1 MIFGKDLGRSAFFA
15 EIGSEVERL
24 DSIPSNYANLVC
36 IGQGVRL
43 TDTVGREYR
52 IDLFISPTGCIAVR
66 LPLPLAGASPTD
78 TDPKHL
84 RRVASIVRAWSV
96 EQLNEVCADHLY
108 RAEGQAADIID
119 VLVRAG
125 LAGFSDKGNV
135 SKALAATLAD
145 GELLFEVID
154 SASAHKV
161 FTSRELID
169 RFSAAK
175 GVDPDD
181 VTEFIGALEVMD
193 GFSAVSIGREIIV
206 QYAPLGDG
214 RPYQL
219 FKFTI
224 GQHRSY
230 VVAEPRVTRHQ
241 LQSNGR
247 GPAEADSF
255 FEALIPYAD
264 TASMQPAPDGSISV
278 LPLSIDAMMD
288 GTMGL
293 VAAARGFAKAV
304 SQ

>member
-1 MIFGKDLGRSAFFA
+1 M
-15 EIGSEVERL
+15 
-24 DSIPSNYANLVC
+24 
-36 IGQGVRL
+36 
-43 TDTVGREYR
+43 GREYR
-52 IDLFISPTGCIAVR
+52 IDLFISPTGRVAVR
-66 LPLPLAGASPTD
+66 LPLPLAGASPAD
-78 TDPKHL
+78 ADPKHL
-84 RRVASIVRAWSV
+84 RRVASIVRVWSV
-96 EQLNEVCADHLY
+96 EQLNEVCADHFY

-125 LAGFSDKGNV
+125 LAGFSDKGNI
-135 SKALAATLAD
+135 SKALVATLAD

-224 GQHRSY
+224 GQHRSD

-247 GPAEADSF
+247 DPAEADSF

-264 TASMQPAPDGSISV
+264 TASMKPAPDGSVSI

-288 GTMGL
+288 STMGL
-293 VAAARGFAKAV
+293 VSAARDFAKSV
-304 SQ
+304 SK

>member
-1 MIFGKDLGRSAFFA
+1 MRSWNA
-15 EIGSEVERL
+15 
-24 DSIPSNYANLVC
+24 
-36 IGQGVRL
+36 
-43 TDTVGREYR
+43 
-52 IDLFISPTGCIAVR
+52 
-66 LPLPLAGASPTD
+66 
-78 TDPKHL
+78 
-84 RRVASIVRAWSV
+84 
-96 EQLNEVCADHLY
+96 EQLNEVCADHFY

-125 LAGFSDKGNV
+125 LAGFSDKGSI
-135 SKALAATLAD
+135 SKALVATLAD

-224 GQHRSY
+224 GQHRSD

-241 LQSNGR
+241 LQNNGR
-247 GPAEADSF
+247 DPAEADGF

-264 TASMQPAPDGSISV
+264 TASMKPAPDGSVSI

-288 GTMGL
+288 GAMEI
-293 VAAARGFAKAV
+293 VSAARDFAKSV
-304 SQ
+304 SK

>member
-15 EIGSEVERL
+15 EVGSEVERL
-24 DSIPSNYANLVC
+24 DNIPSDYKNLVC
-36 IGQGVRL
+36 IGQGISL
-43 TDTVGREYR
+43 TDPVGREYR
-52 IDLFISPTGCIAVR
+52 IDLFISPTGRVAVR
-66 LPLPLAGASPTD
+66 LPLPLAGASPAGA
-78 TDPKHL
+78 DPKHL
-84 RRVASIVRAWSV
+84 RRVASIVRVWSV
-96 EQLNEVCADHLY
+96 EQLNEVCADHFY
-108 RAEGQAADIID
+108 RTEGQAADIID

-125 LAGFSDKGNV
+125 RASFSDAGKVG
-135 SKALAATLAD
+135 KALASTLTS
-145 GELLFEVID
+145 GELLFEVAD
-154 SASAHKV
+154 SASAHKS

-224 GQHRSY
+224 GQHRSD

-247 GPAEADSF
+247 DPAEADSF

-264 TASMQPAPDGSISV
+264 TASMKPAPDGSVSI

-288 GTMGL
+288 STMGL
-293 VAAARGFAKAV
+293 VSAARDFAKSV
-304 SQ
+304 SK

>member
-1 MIFGKDLGRSAFFA
+1 MTS
-15 EIGSEVERL
+15 
-24 DSIPSNYANLVC
+24 
-36 IGQGVRL
+36 
-43 TDTVGREYR
+43 
-52 IDLFISPTGCIAVR
+52 
-66 LPLPLAGASPTD
+66 
-78 TDPKHL
+78 
-84 RRVASIVRAWSV
+84 
-96 EQLNEVCADHLY
+96 
-108 RAEGQAADIID
+108 
-119 VLVRAG
+119 
-125 LAGFSDKGNV
+125 
-135 SKALAATLAD
+135 
-145 GELLFEVID
+145 GELLFEVAD
-154 SASAHKV
+154 SASAHKS

-169 RFSAAK
+169 RFSASK

-224 GQHRSY
+224 GQHRSD

-278 LPLSIDAMMD
+278 LPLSIDALMD

>member
-1 MIFGKDLGRSAFFA
+1 MTRM
-15 EIGSEVERL
+15 ERRRRRRRIL
-24 DSIPSNYANLVC
+24 RIKLATTAAVLA
-36 IGQGVRL
+36 L
-43 TDTVGREYR
+43 TT
-52 IDLFISPTGCIAVR
+52 
-66 LPLPLAGASPTD
+66 
-78 TDPKHL
+78 
-84 RRVASIVRAWSV
+84 ASIVALTGGAAETASEPTPQPPTLQAEPVLLVAEHDSTYPPVQMTAKPVQEPEPV
-96 EQLNEVCADHLY
+96 EEEDENEVCADHFY

-125 LAGFSDKGNV
+125 LAGFSDKGNI
-135 SKALAATLAD
+135 SKALVATLAD

-161 FTSRELID
+161 FTGRELIG

-224 GQHRSY
+224 GQHRSD

-247 GPAEADSF
+247 DPAEANSF

-264 TASMQPAPDGSISV
+264 TASMKPAPDGSISV
-278 LPLSIDAMMD
+278 LPLSIDALMD

-293 VAAARGFAKAV
+293 VAAARGFAKTV

>member
-15 EIGSEVERL
+15 EIGSEVEHL
-24 DSIPSNYANLVC
+24 DSTPSNYANLVC
-36 IGQGVRL
+36 IGQGISI
-43 TDTVGREYR
+43 TDTIGREYR
-52 IDLFISPTGCIAVR
+52 VDLFISPTGYIAVR
-66 LPLPLAGASPTD
+66 LPLPLSGASPSD
-78 TDPKHL
+78 ADPKHL
-84 RRVASIVRAWSV
+84 RRVASVVRTWSV
-96 EQLNEVCADHLY
+96 EQLDEVCADHFY
-108 RAEGQAADIID
+108 RADGQAADVID
-119 VLVRAG
+119 ILVRAG
-125 LAGFSDKGNV
+125 LAGFSDKGKV
-135 SKALAATLAD
+135 AKALAATLSD

-154 SASAHKV
+154 SSTAHKV

-175 GVDPDD
+175 GVSPDD

-193 GFSAVSIGREIIV
+193 GFSAVSIGREIVV
-206 QYAPLGDG
+206 QYAPLGDS

-224 GQHRSY
+224 GQHRSD

-247 GPAEADSF
+247 DPAEADCF

-264 TASMQPAPDGSISV
+264 TASMKPAPDSSISV

-293 VAAARGFAKAV
+293 VAAVRGFAKAV

>member
-24 DSIPSNYANLVC
+24 NNIPSDYTNLVC
-36 IGQGVRL
+36 IGQGVSL
-43 TDTVGREYR
+43 ADPVGREYR
-52 IDLFISPTGCIAVR
+52 IDLFISPTGRVAVR
-66 LPLPLAGASPTD
+66 LPLPLAGASPAD
-78 TDPKHL
+78 ADPKHL
-84 RRVASIVRAWSV
+84 RRVASIVRAWNA
-96 EQLNEVCADHLY
+96 EQLNEVCADHFY

-125 LAGFSDKGNV
+125 LAGFSDAGKVG
-135 SKALAATLAD
+135 KALSSTLTS
-145 GELLFEVID
+145 GKLLFEVAD
-154 SASAHKV
+154 SASAHKS

-169 RFSAAK
+169 RFSASK

-224 GQHRSY
+224 GQHRSD

-247 GPAEADSF
+247 DPAEADSF

-264 TASMQPAPDGSISV
+264 TASMKPAPDGSVSI

-293 VAAARGFAKAV
+293 VSAARDFAKSV
-304 SQ
+304 SK

>member
-1 MIFGKDLGRSAFFA
+1 M
-15 EIGSEVERL
+15 
-24 DSIPSNYANLVC
+24 
-36 IGQGVRL
+36 
-43 TDTVGREYR
+43 
-52 IDLFISPTGCIAVR
+52 
-66 LPLPLAGASPTD
+66 
-78 TDPKHL
+78 
-84 RRVASIVRAWSV
+84 RAWSV
-96 EQLNEVCADHLY
+96 EQLNEVCADHFY

-224 GQHRSY
+224 GSIARTWWPSP
-230 VVAEPRVTRHQ
+230 VSP
-241 LQSNGR
+241 
-247 GPAEADSF
+247 
-255 FEALIPYAD
+255 D
-264 TASMQPAPDGSISV
+264 TSSRATGEV
-278 LPLSIDAMMD
+278 LPRPTVSSRPSFPMRTQPQCSLHPTAPSVSCLSAL
-288 GTMGL
+288 TP
-293 VAAARGFAKAV
+293 
-304 SQ
+304 

>member
-24 DSIPSNYANLVC
+24 GSIPNGYTSLVC
-36 IGQGVRL
+36 IGQGVGL

-66 LPLPLAGASPTD
+66 LPIPLAGASPVD
-78 TDPKHL
+78 VEPKHL

-96 EQLNEVCADHLY
+96 EQLNEVCADHFY
-108 RAEGQAADIID
+108 HAEGQAADIID
-119 VLVRAG
+119 VLVRTG
-125 LAGFSDKGNV
+125 LADFSDNGKV
-135 SKALAATLAD
+135 RKALAATLAG
-145 GELLFEVID
+145 GELFFEVID

-181 VTEFIGALEVMD
+181 VTEFIGALEVID

-224 GQHRSY
+224 GQHRSD

-247 GPAEADSF
+247 DPAEADSF

-264 TASMQPAPDGSISV
+264 TASMKPAPDGSVSI

-288 GTMGL
+288 STMEL
-293 VAAARGFAKAV
+293 ISVARDFAKSV
-304 SQ
+304 SK